1 MLAGRSAKKKA
12 DGKKA
17 EKNTSFSAESLLA
30 GIPDPLFVADKDLNI
45 VYFNDAVS
53 KLTGYSPEET
63 IGMKCPEVFKSNICD
78 NGCAIKHCMATDRTI
93 TGAEVIIRKRNG
105 DPVTIIANGAPVKDD
120 AGNIIGGMETMR
132 DITEEKERDRL
143 VQYEA
148 ARAQARIYDAIFAT
162 DTEQNIIYFNDAAEK
177 LTGYSRAEV
186 IGKKCRDIFN
196 SNICDTGCAIKG
208 CMSTG
213 QPIMGAEVII
223 KNRKMQEIPV
233 MARADIIQDKD
244 GAIVGGMEIVRE
256 ITQEK
261 HALDRIKSVVGKL
274 NSSFNELSSN
284 ADQITSVTMQI
295 STAIGQVAQG
305 ASEQSQAAAKAAGS
319 VDYVSGSV
327 NAMVESA
334 EDQTKS
340 IADLTNGI
348 NDIIEVIDDIASQT
362 NLLALN
368 AAIEA
373 ARAGEHGKGFAVVA
387 DEVRKLAERSAKATG
402 EIGNLIQEIQDKI
415 GGITETNTAKTKEVA
430 SATSELVAAVDSI
443 AATSQESAASA
454 EQVSAS
460 AQEQGATIEEVTASI
475 QELAAV
481 AEELN
486 SLLESYKIA

>member
-1 MLAGRSAKKKA
+1 MKKLLFKNPEVK
-12 DGKKA
+12 DKGKD
-17 EKNTSFSAESLLA
+17 NQDPESLLA

-53 KLTGYSPEET
+53 KLTGYSPEEA

-132 DITEEKERDRL
+132 DITEEKEREKL
-143 VQYEA
+143 IQYEA

-256 ITQEK
+256 VTQEK
-261 HALDRIKSVVGKL
+261 RTLEKIKLSAERL
-274 NSSFNELSSN
+274 NTSFNEISIHT
-284 ADQITSVTMQI
+284 DQITTTTTQVA
-295 STAIGQVAQG
+295 TAIGQIAQG
-305 ASEQSQAAAKAAGS
+305 SSEQSNAAAQATNS
-319 VDYVSGSV
+319 VEHVSDSI